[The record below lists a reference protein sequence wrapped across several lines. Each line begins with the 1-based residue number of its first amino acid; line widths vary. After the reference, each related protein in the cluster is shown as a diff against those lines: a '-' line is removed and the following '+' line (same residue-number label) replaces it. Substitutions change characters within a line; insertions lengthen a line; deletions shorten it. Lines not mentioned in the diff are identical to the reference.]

1 MITQERHLAI
11 MSLYQ
16 RGVQIRQ
23 ISQILKLSRNTV
35 RRVLRGKWQQRP
47 QRASPYEE
55 LSPLIREVFNI
66 AQGNVVR
73 VQEILQ
79 DQYGH
84 SVPYSTLTRIVQS
97 LDLREDKKKHRSGTY
112 EFGPGQEMQ
121 HDTSPHGV
129 LLDGKKIKTQCAG
142 LVLGY
147 SRKLF
152 IQYYPFFTRFE
163 ARVFL
168 DKAFEFM
175 DGTCPRCVIDN
186 TSVLVAHGSGAD
198 ADIAPDMERF
208 GQIFGV
214 KFIPHAVGDVDRK
227 AKMERN
233 FSYVERNFLAGR
245 TFTDWQDL
253 NEQAQKWSIEVANQK
268 VKRSLAMSPEAAYL
282 MEKPHLTPLP
292 LYLPPVYQTVYR
304 TVDVAGYVPVDTNR
318 YSAPER
324 LIGKEVEVHKLW
336 DRVEVFFK
344 NQKVADHPRLIDKR
358 ETRTCL
364 RATHRQITATG
375 HHPPFNR
382 QRAHEGPCQEEK
394 ALVGQH
400 EWLDQFVEG
409 LKKRSSGRGVMQLR
423 RLLDLK
429 RTYPPEAFEKA
440 LVQALHYGLYDLSR
454 LEQMILSHVQ
464 GDFFTIE
471 EDEEP

>member
-1 MITQERHLAI
+1 M
-11 MSLYQ
+11 
-16 RGVQIRQ
+16 
-23 ISQILKLSRNTV
+23 
-35 RRVLRGKWQQRP
+35 
-47 QRASPYEE
+47 
-55 LSPLIREVFNI
+55 
-66 AQGNVVR
+66 VR

-79 DQYGH
+79 DQYGRN
-84 SVPYSTLTRIVQS
+84 VPYSTLTRIVQS
-97 LDLREDKKKHRSGTY
+97 LDLREEKKKQRSGTY

-129 LLDGKKIKTQCAG
+129 LLDGKKVKAQCAG

-152 IQYYPFFTRFE
+152 IQYYPSFTRFE

-168 DKAFEFM
+168 DEAFKFM
-175 DGTCPRCVIDN
+175 DGTCPSCIIDN
-186 TSVLVAHGSGAD
+186 TSVLVAHGSGPEAE
-198 ADIAPDMERF
+198 IAPEMERF

-214 KFIPHAVGDVDRK
+214 KFIPHAIGDADRK

-233 FSYVERNFLAGR
+233 FFYVERNFLAGR

-253 NEQAQKWSIEVANQK
+253 NEQAKRWCMEIANQK
-268 VKRSLAMSPEAAYL
+268 VKRSLGISPEVAYL

-292 LYLPPVYQTVYR
+292 PYIPPVYQTIYR
-304 TVDVAGYVPVDTNR
+304 TVDVAGYVQVDTNR
-318 YSAPER
+318 YSVPER

-344 NQKVADHPRLIDKR
+344 NQKVADHSRLIDKR
-358 ETRTCL
+358 ETR
-364 RATHRQITATG
+364 ITAKG

-382 QRAHEGPCQEEK
+382 ERAHEGPCTEEK
-394 ALVGQH
+394 ILLGQQQ
-400 EWLDQFVEG
+400 WLDPFIEQ

-440 LVQALHYGLYDLSR
+440 VVQALRYGLYDLPR
-454 LEQMILSHVQ
+454 LEQMILSHVA

>member
-1 MITQERHLAI
+1 MITQESQQAI
-11 MSLYQ
+11 LSLYQ
-16 RGVQIRQ
+16 RGVPMRQ
-23 ISQILKLSRNTV
+23 ISQILKLSRNTI
-35 RRVLRGKWQQRP
+35 RRVLRGKWQERP

-79 DQYGH
+79 DQYGRN
-84 SVPYSTLTRIVQS
+84 VPYSTLTRIVQS

-112 EFGPGQEMQ
+112 VFGPGQEMQ
-121 HDTSPHGV
+121 HDTSPHQV
-129 LLDGKKIKTQCAG
+129 LMGGKKVKAQCAG

-168 DKAFEFM
+168 DKAFQFM

-198 ADIAPDMERF
+198 ADIAPEMERF

-214 KFIPHAVGDVDRK
+214 KFIPHAVGDADRK

-268 VKRSLAMSPEAAYL
+268 VKRSLGMSPEAAYL

-292 LYLPPVYQTVYR
+292 PYLPPVYQTLYR

-318 YSAPER
+318 YSVPER

-344 NQKVADHPRLIDKR
+344 NQKVADHQRLIDKR
-358 ETRTCL
+358 ETR
-364 RATHRQITATG
+364 ITATG

-409 LKKRSSGRGVMQLR
+409 LKKRSSGRGVVQLR

>member
-1 MITQERHLAI
+1 

-35 RRVLRGKWQQRP
+35 RRVLRGKWQETPLRE
-47 QRASPYEE
+47 SSYEE
-55 LSPLIREVFNI
+55 LSPILQELFKLT
-66 AQGNVVR
+66 QGNVVR
-73 VQEILQ
+73 VREILR
-79 DQYGH
+79 DQYGR
-84 SVPYSTLTRIVQS
+84 SVPYSTLTRIVRR
-97 LDLREDKKKHRSGTY
+97 LDLREDNKEHRSGTY

-121 HDTSPHGV
+121 HDTSPHVV
-129 LLDGKKIKTQCAG
+129 LLNGKKVKAQCAG
-142 LVLGY
+142 LVLAY
-147 SRKLF
+147 CRKLF
-152 IQYYPFFTRFE
+152 VQYYPAFTRFE

-168 DKAFEFM
+168 DEAFQFM
-175 DGTCPRCVIDN
+175 DGTCPRCIIDN
-186 TSVLVAHGSGAD
+186 TSVLVAHGSGPEAE
-198 ADIAPDMERF
+198 IAPEMERF
-208 GQIFGV
+208 GQVFGV
-214 KFIPHAVGDVDRK
+214 KFIPHAVGDADRK

-245 TFTDWQDL
+245 TFMDWQDL
-253 NEQAQKWSIEVANQK
+253 NEQAKRWSIEIANQK
-268 VKRSLAMSPEAAYL
+268 LKRSLGMSPEAAYL

-292 LYLPPVYQTVYR
+292 PYLPPVYQTLYR
-304 TVDVAGYVPVDTNR
+304 TVDVAGYVPLDTNR

-344 NQKVADHPRLIDKR
+344 NHKVADHPRLIDKR
-358 ETRTCL
+358 ETR
-364 RATHRQITATG
+364 ITATG

-394 ALVGQH
+394 ALLGQH

-409 LKKRSSGRGVMQLR
+409 LKKRSSGRGLMPMR

-454 LEQMILSHVQ
+454 LEQMILSQVQ

>member
-1 MITQERHLAI
+1 
-11 MSLYQ
+11 
-16 RGVQIRQ
+16 
-23 ISQILKLSRNTV
+23 
-35 RRVLRGKWQQRP
+35 
-47 QRASPYEE
+47 
-55 LSPLIREVFNI
+55 
-66 AQGNVVR
+66 VVR

-79 DQYGH
+79 DQYGRN
-84 SVPYSTLTRIVQS
+84 VPYSTLTRIVQS

-112 EFGPGQEMQ
+112 VFGPGQEMQ
-121 HDTSPHGV
+121 HDTSPHQV
-129 LLDGKKIKTQCAG
+129 LMGGKKVKAQCAG

-168 DKAFEFM
+168 DKAFQFM
-175 DGTCPRCVIDN
+175 DGTCPSCIIDN
-186 TSVLVAHGSGAD
+186 TSVLVAHGSGPEAE
-198 ADIAPDMERF
+198 IAPEMEHF

-214 KFIPHAVGDVDRK
+214 KFIPHAIGDADRK

-253 NEQAQKWSIEVANQK
+253 NEQAQRWCMEIANQK
-268 VKRSLAMSPEAAYL
+268 VKRSLGMSPEAAYL

-292 LYLPPVYQTVYR
+292 PYLPPVYQTLYR

-318 YSAPER
+318 YSVPER

-344 NQKVADHPRLIDKR
+344 NQKVADHQRLIDKR
-358 ETRTCL
+358 ETR
-364 RATHRQITATG
+364 ITATG

-382 QRAHEGPCQEEK
+382 QRVHEGPCQEEK

>member
-1 MITQERHLAI
+1 
-11 MSLYQ
+11 
-16 RGVQIRQ
+16 
-23 ISQILKLSRNTV
+23 
-35 RRVLRGKWQQRP
+35 
-47 QRASPYEE
+47 
-55 LSPLIREVFNI
+55 
-66 AQGNVVR
+66 VVR

-97 LDLREDKKKHRSGTY
+97 LDLREEKKKQRSGTY
-112 EFGPGQEMQ
+112 VFGPGQEMQ

-129 LLDGKKIKTQCAG
+129 LLDGKKVKAQCAG

-152 IQYYPFFTRFE
+152 IQYYPAFSRFE

-168 DKAFEFM
+168 DKAFQFM
-175 DGTCPRCVIDN
+175 DGACPRCIIDN
-186 TSVLVAHGSGAD
+186 TSVLVAHGSGPEAE
-198 ADIAPDMERF
+198 IAPEMERF

-214 KFIPHAVGDVDRK
+214 QFIPHAIGDADRK

-233 FSYVERNFLAGR
+233 FFYVERNFLPGR
-245 TFTDWQDL
+245 TFTDWHDL
-253 NEQAQKWSIEVANQK
+253 NEQARRWCMEIANQK
-268 VKRSLAMSPEAAYL
+268 VKRSLGISPEAAYL
-282 MEKPHLTPLP
+282 MEKPHLNPLP
-292 LYLPPVYQTVYR
+292 PYLPPVYRTLYR
-304 TVDVAGYVPVDTNR
+304 TGDVAGYVQVDTNR
-318 YSAPER
+318 YSVPER

-358 ETRTCL
+358 ETR
-364 RATHRQITATG
+364 ITTKG
-375 HHPPFNR
+375 HHPPLNR
-382 QRAHEGPCQEEK
+382 ERAHEGPCTEEK
-394 ALVGQH
+394 TLLGQS
-400 EWLDQFVEG
+400 EGLDQYVEQ
-409 LKKRSSGRGVMQLR
+409 LKRRSSGRGVRQMR

-429 RTYPPEAFEKA
+429 RSYPPEAFEKA
-440 LVQALHYGLYDLSR
+440 VVQALQYGLYDLPR

-471 EDEEP
+471 EDEEL